1 MDPIWGPLSG
11 PYFRLSILFGGDLK
25 SDPNS
30 EYYPPPKGCCRFTLR
45 LTIAQKPYIV
55 WSLGPKALKYAS
67 LEAKG

>member
-30 EYYPPPKGCCRFTLR
+30 ENYPPP
-45 LTIAQKPYIV
+45 
-55 WSLGPKALKYAS
+55 PKVAVGLP
-67 LEAKG
+67 